1 MNFTFLS
8 KKNITI
14 YIFYGSETGY
24 SESVAN
30 YLYKDINKQVKPL
43 ILEISILNKL
53 FTFDIQVEDFVIIL
67 LSTTGDGEF
76 PDNAIDIYKYL
87 RKFKG
92 TLENINYCLIGFG
105 DSNYKSYCHSSKV
118 LERRFRRFKAKQ
130 FMKTVFND
138 DAIDGN
144 DTIDKWIKNV
154 IDYLLQH
161 KTSLLSWFLQSMT

>member
-24 SESVAN
+24 AESVAQ
-30 YLYKDINKQVKPL
+30 YLHKEINKKVKPST
-43 ILEISILNKL
+43 LEIDILNNL
-53 FTFDIQVEDFVIIL
+53 FTYDIQAEDFVIIL

-76 PDNAIDIYKYL
+76 PDNAMDIYKHL

-118 LERRFRRFKAKQ
+118 LERRLKRFKSTQ
-130 FMKTVFND
+130 FMETIFND

-144 DTIDKWIKNV
+144 DTINKWIKNI

-161 KTSLLSWFLQSMT
+161 KTSLISWFLQSIT